1 MAKAENTA
9 TKEVD
14 AAKPAAGD
22 NYNPQVESAII
33 DYFKESVQI
42 DVERRRL
49 TKRKG
54 RARSKLKDM
63 GLDTKSIDAKYAY
76 YKQKNPERDGYD
88 EASKYVDRAIANG
101 KTGDLFAAL
110 YDVENAE

>member
-1 MAKAENTA
+1 MAKAETN
-9 TKEVD
+9 TKEVEGK
-14 AAKPAAGD
+14 ASAPGD
-22 NYNPQVESAII
+22 NYNPAVENAIL
-33 DYFKESVQI
+33 DYFKESVDI

-54 RARSKLKDM
+54 RARQVLKDM

-76 YKQKNPERDGYD
+76 YKQKNHQRDGYD
-88 EASKYVDRAIANG
+88 EASRYVDKAIASG

-110 YDVENAE
+110 YDVDNQD

>member
-1 MAKAENTA
+1 MAKAEN
-9 TKEVD
+9 KEVAEK
-14 AAKPAAGD
+14 AATAGD
-22 NYNPQVESAII
+22 NYNPQVENAII
-33 DYFKESVQI
+33 DYFKESVDI

-54 RARSKLKDM
+54 RARQVLKDM

-76 YKQKNPERDGYD
+76 YKQKNHQRDGYD
-88 EASKYVDRAIANG
+88 EASRYVDKAIASG

-110 YDVENAE
+110 YDVENVE